1 MPIALDPKRRADFI
15 IEAERG
21 NPDTATVFQIRA
33 LTFRQRREIEDT
45 LFAFDTKTQQ
55 TLGRTAM
62 ARSLRLKYG
71 LTGWRN
77 FNASDGSPIKFDT
90 DANGNATD
98 ATLDFIDDD
107 TAREV
112 SDAIAELSELQKAD
126 RD

>member
-33 LTFRQRREIEDT
+33 LTYRQRREVEDA
-45 LFAFDTKTQQ
+45 LFAFEQAEGKAVS
-55 TLGRTAM
+55 RTGM
-62 ARSLRLKYG
+62 ARHLRLRFG
-71 LTGWRN
+71 LVGWRN
-77 FNASDGSPIKFDT
+77 FKGAPPFET
-90 DANGNATD
+90 DANGYATD
-98 ATLDFIDDD
+98 AMLDFIDDD

-112 SDAIAELSELQKAD
+112 SDAIVALSELSKVD

>member
-21 NPDTATVFQIRA
+21 TPDTATVFQIRA
-33 LTFRQRREIEDT
+33 LTYRQRRDIEDT
-45 LFAFDTKTQQ
+45 LFAFDQQ
-55 TLGRTAM
+55 AQQAVSRTGM
-62 ARSLRLKYG
+62 ARTLRLRYG

-77 FNASDGSPIKFDT
+77 FKAANGDSIKFDT

-107 TAREV
+107 SAREI
-112 SDAIAELSELQKAD
+112 SDAIAELSELPKAD

>member
-33 LTFRQRREIEDT
+33 LTYRQRREVEDA
-45 LFAFDTKTQQ
+45 LFAFEQAEGKAVS
-55 TLGRTAM
+55 RTGM
-62 ARSLRLKYG
+62 ARHLRLRFG

-77 FNASDGSPIKFDT
+77 FNDASKQPIKFET
-90 DANGNATD
+90 DANGYATD
-98 ATLDFIDDD
+98 AMLDFIDDD

-112 SDAIAELSELQKAD
+112 SDAIVALSELSKVD

>member
-1 MPIALDPKRRADFI
+1 MPIALDPKRRDDFI

-21 NPDTATVFQIRA
+21 TPDTATVFQIRA
-33 LTFRQRREIEDT
+33 LTYRQRRDIEDKVHSLNHAT
-45 LFAFDTKTQQ
+45 REVFTNAGLM
-55 TLGRTAM
+55 RM
-62 ARSLRLKYG
+62 LRLRYG

-77 FNASDGSPIKFDT
+77 FKAANGDPIKFDT

-107 TAREV
+107 SASEI
-112 SDAIAELSELQKAD
+112 SDAIAELSELPKAD